1 MEKFYILIGCMVYQ
15 ILLNYVDLRSVL
27 FFAFKLY
34 LNSKEKQNEICHT
47 NSKFVNERR
56 TKYTQTHRHTIRQAK
71 REDPPTWGT
80 VRHGTISVKASDLQI
95 PAANI
100 MQCIQCHFIRHPE
113 EFSQFP
119 SHACYTP
126 K

>member
-71 REDPPTWGT
+71 REGPPSAKNMKVWKKSIIWNHWHESLVPYVWSIKFSGT
-80 VRHGTISVKASDLQI
+80 TATEAD
-95 PAANI
+95 
-100 MQCIQCHFIRHPE
+100 
-113 EFSQFP
+113 
-119 SHACYTP
+119 
-126 K
+126 